1 VVAEGVRT
9 DKDKRVR
16 DGKRLVCKRK
26 YVEVDVLINFETM
39 ERFENRRDMTGSRSR
54 DYSAG
59 QAVLDLFW
67 ISEDETRVEFEEG
80 QSRVS
85 YSSQV
90 RVNKRCGN
98 SSSSGIV
105 EERADII

>member
-1 VVAEGVRT
+1 VVAEGVRA

-26 YVEVDVLINFETM
+26 YFEVDVLINFETM
-39 ERFENRRDMTGSRSR
+39 EIFENRRDVTGTRSR

-59 QAVLDLFW
+59 QAVLDLFGF
-67 ISEDETRVEFEEG
+67 SEDERVEFEEG

-90 RVNKRCGN
+90 Q
-98 SSSSGIV
+98 S
-105 EERADII
+105 